1 MTKAVREMSI
11 EVTRMSQMLET
22 YPALKM
28 DEAIWQREL
37 ELNGD
42 QTIVASPIISRG
54 IGVGSFTFLT
64 PADYAWTPSDHG
76 FVSGMSSLLGMWLA
90 GLNSLNESS
99 KFQFDPQMDIAL
111 NLDGRQL
118 EILRLVE
125 QGRSNASIAFTL
137 GYSESTVKQ
146 DLQRAMK
153 VLRTKDRLDAAIQAR
168 SLGMQD

>member
-1 MTKAVREMSI
+1 
-11 EVTRMSQMLET
+11 
-22 YPALKM
+22 
-28 DEAIWQREL
+28 
-37 ELNGD
+37 
-42 QTIVASPIISRG
+42 
-54 IGVGSFTFLT
+54 
-64 PADYAWTPSDHG
+64 
-76 FVSGMSSLLGMWLA
+76 
-90 GLNSLNESS
+90 
-99 KFQFDPQMDIAL
+99 MDIAL